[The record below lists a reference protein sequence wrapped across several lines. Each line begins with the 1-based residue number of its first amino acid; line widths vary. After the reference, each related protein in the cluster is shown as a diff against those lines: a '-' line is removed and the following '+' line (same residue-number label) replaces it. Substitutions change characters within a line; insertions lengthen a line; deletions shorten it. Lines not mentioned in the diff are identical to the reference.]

1 MTTSNQIQRLVPYL
15 SAAVGNISS
24 IAQKIRQRQLMG
36 PDKMGWISETDLD
49 ALQGLKDEMM
59 EELIEFDGVLDK
71 AEKLIRPKKS

>member
-15 SAAVGNISS
+15 QAAVGNI
-24 IAQKIRQRQLMG
+24 AKISNEIRRRTQMG
-36 PDKMGWISETDLD
+36 PEKNGWISETDLD
-49 ALQGLKDEMM
+49 VLQGLKDEMM